1 MTDTEAKI
9 RQLQRHFGNNIDHD
23 VLESVL
29 LLTEGDVNNAIQFL
43 TAPEGQPAVNLN
55 QPSQAGLPH
64 DYPVKTKQIDKPHP
78 AASATKEELIPLHD
92 EVATIKELFVQETSL
107 HDHYATAQ
115 KDTALYVATVILL
128 LYRDVEISKGSTCLS
143 WLLSDTVLVSSD
155 PTSYFHSW
163 VGRAKLLATLWCL
176 KYYDVADYLLATYK
190 EVFALPEVLR
200 ALQLLDSGRRI
211 RAIEKKIARLETQNT
226 VKGHKINILKG
237 QINDLKKEASIGS
250 VSGALSKKIRR
261 WIRNISREDLEYF
274 ALNMPK
280 EPWRELADIV
290 HLSPTDFQCPWFLS
304 VMFGGEPPRDSLL
317 SLAANVTAETLVD
330 VINGRTQVAYDTPSS
345 SSSSTHSTII
355 SQTASLKLKKR
366 KPNKEDKTAAQK
378 EEGKIA
384 KEAEKEKEKEETE
397 TKRRKTEVEETE
409 KETRKESEKTEVKE
423 TEDVEKMREVEK
435 DGFREDAVS
444 DVSHLRLQNHPNTV
458 PNVSPTEQNVT
469 TAREWR
475 HPEVHCAIPYSYL
488 RVQMKSIP
496 SEAKIL
502 IASYASL
509 DTLIWYHEELVQD
522 APAVNDIIAQRLQH
536 GEMVTFSYG
545 KLMERLLYF
554 KGINAPFYHLL
565 IPQAEK
571 RLRSIFLEL
580 EPPVVVLGDASYS
593 MDVAIRTATIIASV
607 LTVLT
612 NAELRFFHTQCIDP
626 PLVPKTCEE
635 VVTVATQ
642 MRAGGLT
649 ASASA
654 LWPYYQQRKIV
665 KTFIVVT
672 DEIENVK
679 FRNEW
684 YFPSL
689 FMKYY
694 QEVYPAKLAFV
705 SFLENPTQK
714 GRMVTALEN
723 FGFKVLQFRLD
734 GTRPD
739 LTKLDTLLGLLSSES
754 SHFPVRVLELANA
767 MRCGGLAALLTLLT
781 HRQHHTDANT
791 ANVNVTVDIK
801 DYVRQQQDCK
811 NNQPLQ
817 ELHSLRESCEVKE
830 GNLCIICQEKDHK
843 RTHALMEC
851 GHFAFCETCATKLL
865 AKECP
870 LCRRLVIKIVRIY
883 DL

>member
-1 MTDTEAKI
+1 
-9 RQLQRHFGNNIDHD
+9 
-23 VLESVL
+23 
-29 LLTEGDVNNAIQFL
+29 
-43 TAPEGQPAVNLN
+43 
-55 QPSQAGLPH
+55 
-64 DYPVKTKQIDKPHP
+64 
-78 AASATKEELIPLHD
+78 
-92 EVATIKELFVQETSL
+92 VQETSL

>member
-1 MTDTEAKI
+1 METDM
-9 RQLQRHFGNNIDHD
+9 Q
-23 VLESVL
+23 
-29 LLTEGDVNNAIQFL
+29 
-43 TAPEGQPAVNLN
+43 
-55 QPSQAGLPH
+55 
-64 DYPVKTKQIDKPHP
+64 
-78 AASATKEELIPLHD
+78 
-92 EVATIKELFVQETSL
+92 TIKQ
-107 HDHYATAQ
+107 
-115 KDTALYVATVILL
+115 
-128 LYRDVEISKGSTCLS
+128 
-143 WLLSDTVLVSSD
+143 
-155 PTSYFHSW
+155 
-163 VGRAKLLATLWCL
+163 
-176 KYYDVADYLLATYK
+176 
-190 EVFALPEVLR
+190 
-200 ALQLLDSGRRI
+200 
-211 RAIEKKIARLETQNT
+211 
-226 VKGHKINILKG
+226 
-237 QINDLKKEASIGS
+237 
-250 VSGALSKKIRR
+250 
-261 WIRNISREDLEYF
+261 
-274 ALNMPK
+274 
-280 EPWRELADIV
+280 
-290 HLSPTDFQCPWFLS
+290 
-304 VMFGGEPPRDSLL
+304 
-317 SLAANVTAETLVD
+317 
-330 VINGRTQVAYDTPSS
+330 
-345 SSSSTHSTII
+345 
-355 SQTASLKLKKR
+355 SQ
-366 KPNKEDKTAAQK
+366 
-378 EEGKIA
+378 
-384 KEAEKEKEKEETE
+384 
-397 TKRRKTEVEETE
+397 
-409 KETRKESEKTEVKE
+409 KTEVKE

-435 DGFREDAVS
+435 DGFREGAVS

-458 PNVSPTEQNVT
+458 PNVSPTERNVT
-469 TAREWR
+469 AAREWR